1 MAPRAP
7 GIDRRRLLQ
16 LGAAASGLLVGCGG
30 SPEAP
35 AGDAAPAEMRYRP
48 LGKTGLKVSELTF
61 GSHGVDNP
69 PLMQAALEAGVTT
82 FFTSGEYLDGR
93 EEIAMG
99 LAMKSLGVRRD
110 DVVIITGAEVRLGA
124 TKSRVLA
131 AIDGSLRRLGT
142 DHIDVFAQFEVCSP
156 ADLRVDALYEAVE
169 EAKQAGKVTALALSG
184 HCGGMQP
191 CLEAAIADGRF
202 EVLLFKYDF
211 VSYPDV
217 DEILHRSAERG
228 IGAVVFKTNAGARH
242 REIKDLEAGGLS
254 FQRATVKW
262 ALGNPDI
269 SSVAVTITNFKQIRD
284 LTAAVGSP
292 LTTAEVAMLRRYA
305 HEMGDKYCRFCSGC
319 EASCPSGVAV
329 ADVMRFAMYFSGYG
343 REKEAMERYSKMAP
357 GRTAAACDGCTAPC
371 EAACPFAR
379 PVRAELVAAHRL
391 LSLTEARG

>member
-1 MAPRAP
+1 MGPRAP

-48 LGKTGLKVSELTF
+48 LGRTGLKVSELTF

-69 PLMQAALEAGVTT
+69 PLMQAALAAGVTT

-93 EEIAMG
+93 EEIALG
-99 LAMKSLGVRRD
+99 HAMKTLGVRRD
-110 DVVIITGAEVRLGA
+110 DVVVITGTVVDRGA
-124 TKSRVLA
+124 TKNRILA
-131 AIDGSLRRLGT
+131 SIDGCLRRLST
-142 DHIDVFAQFEVCSP
+142 EYVDVFAMGDVCSP
-156 ADLRVDALYEAVE
+156 ADLRVDAFYEAVE
-169 EAKQAGKVTALALSG
+169 EAKQAGKVKLLALSG

-217 DEILHRSAERG
+217 DEILHRAAERG

-305 HEMGDKYCRFCSGC
+305 REMGDRYCRFCSSC
-319 EASCPSGVAV
+319 EASCPGGVAV
-329 ADVMRFAMYFSGYG
+329 ADVMRYAMYFSGYG
-343 REKEAMERYSKMAP
+343 REKEAMQRYRDLP
-357 GRTAAACDGCTAPC
+357 RTRTAAACAGCAAPC
-371 EAACPFAR
+371 EAACKFGR
-379 PVRAELVAAHRL
+379 PVQAELVAAHRL
-391 LSLTEARG
+391 LSFSEARG

>member
-1 MAPRAP
+1 MAPRNP

-16 LGAAASGLLVGCGG
+16 LGAAASGLLVGCGA

-35 AGDAAPAEMRYRP
+35 AGAAAPAEMRYRP
-48 LGKTGLKVSELTF
+48 LGRTGLKVSELTF

-99 LAMKSLGVRRD
+99 TAMKALGVRREN
-110 DVVIITGAEVRLGA
+110 VVIITGSEVRRGT

-142 DHIDVFAQFEVCSP
+142 DHIDVYTTFDVCSP
-156 ADLRVDALYEAVE
+156 ADLQVDALYEAFD
-169 EAKQAGKVTALALSG
+169 EARQAGKVKALALSG

-191 CLEAAIADGRF
+191 CLEAAIADGRI

-217 DEILHRSAERG
+217 DEILHRAAEKG

-242 REIKDLEAGGLS
+242 KEIKDLEAGGLS

-305 HEMGDKYCRFCSGC
+305 REMGDRYCRFCSSC
-319 EASCPSGVAV
+319 EASCPGGVAV
-329 ADVMRFAMYFSGYG
+329 ADVMRYAMYFSGYG
-343 REKEAMERYSKMAP
+343 REKEAMQRYRDLP
-357 GRTAAACDGCTAPC
+357 RTRTAAACAGCAAPC
-371 EAACPFAR
+371 EAACPFGR
-379 PVRAELVAAHRL
+379 PVHAELVAAHRM

>member
-1 MAPRAP
+1 M
-7 GIDRRRLLQ
+7 
-16 LGAAASGLLVGCGG
+16 LGAAASGVLVGCGG
-30 SPEAP
+30 PPEAP
-35 AGDAAPAEMRYRP
+35 TGHPARSEMRYRP
-48 LGKTGLKVSELTF
+48 LGRTGLNVSELTF

-69 PLMQAALEAGVTT
+69 PLMQAAIEAGVTT

-99 LAMKSLGVRRD
+99 LAMKSLGVRRE
-110 DVVIITGAEVRLGA
+110 DVVIITGSEVRRGT

-142 DHIDVFAQFEVCSP
+142 DHIDVYATFEVCSP
-156 ADLRVDALYEAVE
+156 ESLRVDALYEAFE
-169 EAKQAGKVTALALSG
+169 EARRAGKVGHLALSG

-217 DEILHRSAERG
+217 DEILHRAAEKG

-242 REIKDLEAGGLS
+242 KEIKDLEAGGLS

-269 SSVAVTITNFKQIRD
+269 SSVAVTITNFRQIRD
-284 LTAAVGSP
+284 LTTAVGSRLSRP
-292 LTTAEVAMLRRYA
+292 ELAMLDRYSR
-305 HEMGDKYCRFCSGC
+305 EMGDKYCRFCTSC
-319 EASCPSGVAV
+319 EASCPAGVAV
-329 ADVMRFAMYFSGYG
+329 ADVMRFAMYFAGYG
-343 REKEAMERYSKMAP
+343 REKEAMERYRALP
-357 GRTAAACDGCTAPC
+357 RGRTAAACDGCSAPC
-371 EAACPFAR
+371 QAACPFGR
-379 PVRAELVAAHRL
+379 PVRAELVAAHRS
-391 LSLTEARG
+391 LSFTEAHG

>member
-1 MAPRAP
+1 MTPTTR

-30 SPEAP
+30 SPDAP
-35 AGDAAPAEMRYRP
+35 AGSGTRAEMRYRP
-48 LGKTGLKVSELTF
+48 LGKTGLMVSELTF

-93 EEIAMG
+93 EEIALG
-99 LAMKSLGVRRD
+99 QAMKALGVRRG
-110 DVVIITGAEVRLGA
+110 DVVIITGSEVKRG
-124 TKSRVLA
+124 TTRGRVLA

-142 DHIDVFAQFEVCSP
+142 DQIDVYATFGVCSP
-156 ADLRVDALYEAVE
+156 ADLQVDALYEAVE
-169 EAKQAGKVTALALSG
+169 EAKQVGKVKALALSG

-191 CLEAAIADGRF
+191 CLEAAIADGRI

-217 DEILHRSAERG
+217 DDILHRAAENG

-242 REIKDLEAGGLS
+242 KEIKDLEAGGLS

-292 LTTAEVAMLRRYA
+292 LTTAEVAMLDRYA
-305 HEMGDKYCRFCSGC
+305 HEMGDKYCRFCTAC
-319 EASCPSGVAV
+319 EASCPAGVAV
-329 ADVMRFAMYFSGYG
+329 ADVMRYAMYFSGYG
-343 REKEAMERYSKMAP
+343 REKEAMRRYREIPRS
-357 GRTAAACDGCTAPC
+357 RTAAACDGCPSPC
-371 EAACPFAR
+371 EAACPFGR
-379 PVRAELVAAHRL
+379 PVRSELVAAHRL
-391 LSLTEARG
+391 LSFAEARG

>member
-1 MAPRAP
+1 VVQS
-7 GIDRRRLLQ
+7 GKDIDRRRLLQ

-30 SPEAP
+30 SPDTP
-35 AGDAAPAEMRYRP
+35 AGEAARPEMRYRP
-48 LGKTGLKVSELTF
+48 VGATGLKVSELTF

-99 LAMKSLGVRRD
+99 TAMKALGVRRQ
-110 DVVIITGAEVRLGA
+110 DVVIITGSEVKRGT
-124 TKSRVLA
+124 TKGRVLA

-142 DHIDVFAQFEVCSP
+142 DHIDVYTTFEVCSP
-156 ADLRVDALYEAVE
+156 ADLQVNALYEAFA
-169 EAKQAGKVTALALSG
+169 EARKAGKVGHLALSG

-217 DEILHRSAERG
+217 DEILRRAAEKG

-242 REIKDLEAGGLS
+242 KEIRDLEAGGLS

-269 SSVAVTITNFKQIRD
+269 SSVAVTITNFRQIRD
-284 LTAAVGSP
+284 LTAAVGSRLSRP
-292 LTTAEVAMLRRYA
+292 ELAMLRRYA
-305 HEMGDKYCRFCSGC
+305 REMGGKYCRFCTAC
-319 EASCPSGVAV
+319 EASCPAGVAV
-329 ADVMRFAMYFSGYG
+329 ADVMRYAMYFTGYG
-343 REKEAMERYSKMAP
+343 REKEAMQRYREMPRS
-357 GRTAAACDGCTAPC
+357 RTAAACDGCPAPC
-371 EAACPFAR
+371 ESACRFGR
-379 PVRAELVAAHRL
+379 SVRSELVAAHRM
-391 LSLTEARG
+391 LSFADARG

>member
-1 MAPRAP
+1 M
-7 GIDRRRLLQ
+7 
-16 LGAAASGLLVGCGG
+16 LGAAASGVLVGCGG
-30 SPEAP
+30 PPEAP
-35 AGDAAPAEMRYRP
+35 TGHPARSEMRYRP
-48 LGKTGLKVSELTF
+48 LGRTGLNVSELTF

-69 PLMQAALEAGVTT
+69 PLMQAAIGAGVTT

-99 LAMKSLGVRRD
+99 LAMKSLGVRRE
-110 DVVIITGAEVRLGA
+110 DVVIITGSEVRRGT

-142 DHIDVFAQFEVCSP
+142 DHIDVYATFEVCSP
-156 ADLRVDALYEAVE
+156 ESLRVDALYEAFE
-169 EAKQAGKVTALALSG
+169 EARRAGKVGHLALSG

-217 DEILHRSAERG
+217 DEILHRAAEKG

-242 REIKDLEAGGLS
+242 KEIKDLEAGGLS

-269 SSVAVTITNFKQIRD
+269 SSVAVTITNFRQIRD
-284 LTAAVGSP
+284 LTTAVGSRLSRP
-292 LTTAEVAMLRRYA
+292 ELAMLDRYSR
-305 HEMGDKYCRFCSGC
+305 EMGDKYCRFCTSC
-319 EASCPSGVAV
+319 EASCPAGVAV
-329 ADVMRFAMYFSGYG
+329 ADVMRFAMYFAGYG
-343 REKEAMERYSKMAP
+343 REKEAMERYRALP
-357 GRTAAACDGCTAPC
+357 RGRTAAACDGCSAPC
-371 EAACPFAR
+371 QAACPFGR
-379 PVRAELVAAHRL
+379 PVRAELVAAHRS
-391 LSLTEARG
+391 LSFTEAHG